1 MKLSTT
7 SAAPRGRR
15 RAAAAVAAVTLS
27 AAVYGGLNLPSAQ
40 ADSPAADITDIVL
53 TVGADETE
61 RVISW
66 SASTDGAQGVQIAPS
81 STLTGDQFPA
91 SAVPIPV
98 DAELNTSPADAGQAS
113 PTPELAHGYLVLE
126 DLKPDTEYTYRVG
139 SEGHWSTTYEFKTG
153 AAKGDFDFLFLG
165 DPQIG
170 SSGDV
175 ALDGKGWGHT
185 LDVASELDPDAELYV
200 SGGDQVDHAGYE
212 TEWDAFL
219 APDQLRST
227 PFAATIGNH
236 DVGRKNYEQHFH
248 VPNHDASREYYA
260 NGNPA
265 SNTSGGNYWYMYKD
279 VLFVDIN
286 SNSYQVSSGATGTG
300 NAAHINY
307 VTDVIEE
314 HGAEAKW
321 TVLVYHHSV
330 YSPAAHADDGDA
342 AKRRLDFP
350 KAFSRLGVDVVL
362 QGHDHSYSR
371 SYLNKRGAKADAA
384 EKPAAPDVTA
394 GPGGVLYVT
403 ANSASGSKYYDLSEP
418 DVTLNNGDMGPDPL
432 DEGDTDKDGHVR
444 HWANSVENQEHV
456 PTYIRVSVT
465 NKRLTVANIRS
476 GECDGSTPNPAV
488 QRNTVDGEWCG
499 TASNALS
506 MTDGTWKAAKNP
518 QGGVGSVQDQV
529 NVHRVVSA
537 PAAAAIK
544 GTPKVGSTLTATVAG
559 EWTPGTTP
567 TYRWKADG
575 VAFGGTGSSVV
586 LRAAQL
592 GKAITV
598 EVVGSHELYED
609 ASVTAPAT
617 SPVVAGT
624 LRSATPR
631 VTGTP
636 KVGKRL
642 TAAPGAWTAGT
653 SFSYRWM
660 ANGKAVAGATGRS
673 LTVTGKL
680 KGKRISVQ
688 VTGRLAGYATVAKVS
703 SATAKVKARR

>member
-1 MKLSTT
+1 MKLLHP

-53 TVGADETE
+53 TVGADQTE
-61 RVISW
+61 RVVSW
-66 SASTDGAQGVQIAPS
+66 SGSTDGAQGVQLAPTS
-81 STLTGDQFPA
+81 ALGTGGTFPT
-91 SAVPIPV
+91 SAVTIPGDV
-98 DAELNTSPADAGQAS
+98 DLNTSGAAAGYAS
-113 PTPELAHGYLVLE
+113 PTVELAHGYTVLD
-126 DLKPDTEYTYRVG
+126 DLAPSTQYSYRVG
-139 SEGHWSTTYEFKTG
+139 SEGHWSATYTFKTG
-153 AAKGDFDFLFLG
+153 AAKGDFDFLFFG

-170 SSGDV
+170 SSGDT
-175 ALDGKGWGHT
+175 ALDGAGWEHT
-185 LDVASELDPDAELYV
+185 MDVASDLDPEAELYV
-200 SGGDQVDHAGYE
+200 SGGDQVNTADRE

-219 APDQLRST
+219 GPDQLRST
-227 PFAATIGNH
+227 PWAATIGNH
-236 DVGRKNYEQHFH
+236 DVGKKNYEQHFH
-248 VPNHDASREYYA
+248 VPNADNSSEYYS
-260 NGNPA
+260 NGDPA

-286 SNSYQVSSGATGTG
+286 SNSYSVSSGATGTG

-321 TVLVYHHSV
+321 TVLVYHHSI
-330 YSPAAHADDGDA
+330 YSPASHADDGDN
-342 AKRRLDFP
+342 AKRRIDFP

-371 SYLNKRGAKADAA
+371 SYLLKRGKKANDG
-384 EKPAAPDVTA
+384 EQPGAPDVTA

-418 DVTLNNGDMGPDPL
+418 DITKNRGDYGPDPL
-432 DEGDTDKDGHVR
+432 GGPDADGHVR
-444 HWANSVENQEHV
+444 HFANSVENQEHV
-456 PTYIRVSVT
+456 PTYVRVAVT
-465 NKRLTVANIRS
+465 DKKLTIANIRS

-506 MTDGTWKAAKNP
+506 LVDGSWKAAKNP
-518 QGGVGSVQDQV
+518 RGSIGSVVDQV

-537 PAAAAIK
+537 PAAAAIS
-544 GTPKVGSTLTATVAG
+544 GTPKVGNTLTATVTG

-567 TYRWKADG
+567 TYHWKADG
-575 VAFGGTGSSVV
+575 VAFGGTGASVV
-586 LRAAQL
+586 LGAAQL

-598 EVVGSHELYED
+598 EIVGSHELYED

-624 LRSATPR
+624 LRSSSPR
-631 VTGTP
+631 VSGSP

-642 TAAPGAWTAGT
+642 TALPGAWTPGT
-653 SFSYRWM
+653 SFGYRWL
-660 ANGKAVAGATGRS
+660 ANGKVIAGATGRS

-688 VTGRLAGYATVAKVS
+688 VTGRQAGYTTVTKVS
-703 SATAKVKARR
+703 TATAKVKARR